1 MLIRS
6 YNAIAIFFSF
16 TCFSILKCKIFLL
29 LSLSFKYNNT
39 PSNLLKD
46 YKNPKNSN
54 PPFLAL
60 RIKLAS
66 IK

>member
-6 YNAIAIFFSF
+6 CNIIAIFSNF
-16 TCFSILKCKIFLL
+16 TCFSVLIYKIFLL
-29 LSLSFKYNNT
+29 LSLSLKYNNI
-39 PSNLLKD
+39 PFNLLKN

-54 PPFLAL
+54 PLFLAL